1 MAPEAGS
8 GLRQLEPKRGTYQEL
23 STYPQ
28 ALLLLLHISIIKD
41 IYNSSIAL
49 WITFLCQGKNE
60 TTQANITKRLA
71 IVMSRTKMTW

>member
-1 MAPEAGS
+1 MALEEGS
-8 GLRQLEPKRGTYQEL
+8 GLRQSGAKKRSRPEL

-49 WITFLCQGKNE
+49 WITFPYPGKNE
-60 TTQANITKRLA
+60 TTRANIPKCLA
-71 IVMSRTKMTW
+71 IVISHIKMTW